1 MKIAIQVMTP
11 PYSYQD
17 MDSAIKIAE
26 AALNKG
32 HEVAIFLFADAVNAA
47 NSRVKPIRVDRNI
60 PKKLEELIKE
70 KGLRVDI
77 CGLCMEYRGLAAE
90 ALIEG
95 ARPSGLPELAKLIAE
110 SDRFL
115 SFSA

>member
-32 HEVAIFLFADAVNAA
+32 YEVAIFLFADAVNAA

-60 PKKLEELIKE
+60 QKVRRAHKREGFE
-70 KGLRVDI
+70 GRYLRI
-77 CGLCMEYRGLAAE
+77 MYGIQGTRGR
-90 ALIEG
+90 G
-95 ARPSGLPELAKLIAE
+95 PHRG
-110 SDRFL
+110 
-115 SFSA
+115 SAP

>member
-26 AALNKG
+26 SALNKG

-60 PKKLEELIKE
+60 PKKLEELHKRE
-70 KGLRVDI
+70 GFEGRYLRI
-77 CGLCMEYRGLAAE
+77 MYGIQGTRGR
-90 ALIEG
+90 G
-95 ARPSGLPELAKLIAE
+95 PHRG
-110 SDRFL
+110 
-115 SFSA
+115 SAP